1 MTTITPYWFMEYG
14 YGVQNA
20 TVGNDQWAEMS
31 DVGVGLTFNWKGGL
45 SSKISVAKPTS
56 SRISY
61 NDENVTATRLYIEFI
76 WQID

>member
-1 MTTITPYWFMEYG
+1 
-14 YGVQNA
+14 
-20 TVGNDQWAEMS
+20 
-31 DVGVGLTFNWKGGL
+31 VGVGLTLNWKGGL

-61 NDENVTATRLYIEFI
+61 NDENVTATRLYIELI